1 MGLLNLVRMTT
12 VTTGTGTVTLGSA
25 VQGFLTVAQA
35 GGVNGATYS
44 YAIEADYVTV
54 GDELVASSREVGTGV
69 YTSSGTTFSRSV
81 ISSTNS
87 DALLNLAGDAQI
99 IITPN
104 AADAAVGRHTV
115 GAAAGTLFPATTN
128 GCAALAQA
136 ETATNKINYKY
147 LAFDA
152 AAVEYAW
159 FAIPTPKSYN
169 ASTVLMRAVWT
180 HPATT
185 TNFGVVW
192 QFEILSS
199 ANDDALDTAVGT
211 AVTVTDTGG
220 TTQDF
225 YQADVSA
232 VITPS
237 ATPAKQDW
245 LFVRVSRLAT
255 SGSDTMAVDAHLI
268 GVELYYTTDVGT
280 DT

>member
-69 YTSSGTTFSRSV
+69 YTVSGTTFSRSV

-87 DALLNLAGDAQI
+87 NALLNLAGDAQI

-104 AADAAVGRHTV
+104 ALDAVVGRHTV
-115 GAAAGTLFPATTN
+115 GAAAGTLFPATTG

-152 AAVEYAW
+152 AAVESAW
-159 FAIPTPKSYN
+159 CAIPTPKSYN

-180 HPATT
+180 HPAATAF
-185 TNFGVVW
+185 NVVW
-192 QFEILSS
+192 RFEIF
-199 ANDDALDTAVGT
+199 AAADGDALDTAIS
-211 AVTVTDTGG
+211 ASAIDVTDSGG

-225 YQADVSA
+225 YLSDVSA
-232 VITPS
+232 AITPTN
-237 ATPAKQDW
+237 TPAKQDW

-255 SGSDTMAVDAHLI
+255 SGSDTLDVDAHLI
-268 GVELYYTTDVGT
+268 GVELYYVTNVGT
-280 DT
+280 DD